1 VRKVKITIIGKVHDV
16 GYRPFLLNLAE
27 CLFIERFDARNVTID
42 GKQSVVVLVEGDENT
57 IDQFIDLV
65 KREKPENAVVE
76 EIRVEDY
83 DGFVRPIDS
92 YRQSLMVNQLNK
104 IIHIGLKMLEKQDLM
119 LKKQDET
126 IKVIREESEK
136 TRQVVREESEKT
148 RQVVREE
155 SEKTRIE
162 LGKIIREEE
171 EKTRIELGRVIR
183 EESEKTREEIRML
196 RSDLKSYLDGRLER
210 IESEIEKIKTKLG
223 MT

>member
-1 VRKVKITIIGKVHDV
+1 
-16 GYRPFLLNLAE
+16 
-27 CLFIERFDARNVTID
+27 
-42 GKQSVVVLVEGDENT
+42 
-57 IDQFIDLV
+57 
-65 KREKPENAVVE
+65 
-76 EIRVEDY
+76 
-83 DGFVRPIDS
+83 
-92 YRQSLMVNQLNK
+92 MVNQLNK

-136 TRQVVREESEKT
+136 TRQVVREEPEKMG
-148 RQVVREE
+148 QVVREE

-162 LGKIIREEE
+162 LGKIIREEG